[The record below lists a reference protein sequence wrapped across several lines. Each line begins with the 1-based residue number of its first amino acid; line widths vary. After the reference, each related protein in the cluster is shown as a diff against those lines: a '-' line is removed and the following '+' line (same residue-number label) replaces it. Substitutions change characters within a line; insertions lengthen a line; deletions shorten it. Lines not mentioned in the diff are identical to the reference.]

1 MGLETARPA
10 RKQILW
16 PKWRESCHSVIHSV
30 IPSLVLCT
38 SVRHCLGIGK
48 TAENKMKSLL
58 PWSVYSNASV
68 IGGVSPP
75 RLPHCQPGRQTPD
88 LLYLPSPPGPPCPM
102 HLPQHRE
109 SISLP
114 LPSRYLE
121 RTPDAACGCTYRKEA
136 WSCSRTRQT
145 KTQGTQAGRCHRDP
159 QASEMVFLKVRGQ
172 MESPS
177 LTHKAA
183 QVLNEY
189 YQLLGLPGL

>member
-1 MGLETARPA
+1 MPQSSAFLHP
-10 RKQILW
+10 
-16 PKWRESCHSVIHSV
+16 
-30 IPSLVLCT
+30 
-38 SVRHCLGIGK
+38 
-48 TAENKMKSLL
+48 
-58 PWSVYSNASV
+58 
-68 IGGVSPP
+68 VSRP
-75 RLPHCQPGRQTPD
+75 RLLHCQPGRQTPD
-88 LLYLPSPPGPPCPM
+88 LLYLPRPPGPPCPM
-102 HLPQHRE
+102 HLSQHRE

-183 QVLNEY
+183 QVLMSIINCSDFRVCKMGNEMR
-189 YQLLGLPGL
+189 